1 MGKMDKFKKNGS
13 TNLTAD
19 LMQQLDVVLDTKLPE
34 DKDKIVKI
42 ALSQIRTN
50 PNNDYRSLD
59 TEESIQALADDIK
72 RNGLMHNLVVSKRKE
87 NDYVLLS
94 GERRFKALN
103 LLQNEEVR
111 NGGDAGKYRFVPC
124 RVVENLSERQEMIML
139 DAANL
144 QTRGSAGNEISVRKA
159 VLRYKDNVTAEYG
172 LSEQEAKKLLQE
184 ISAMSKSSINENIQ
198 IEDSL
203 DKNLLAMLDSG
214 EITKRNA
221 RVFVTLSAEAQ
232 KQISDCLCNI
242 KKSNLAETEKEFLF
256 KKSILD
262 FSDAADM
269 ATEEETSN
277 KISSICNDVTEKI
290 IKNEISNCS
299 PAVDNVED
307 NALTEVIKSKEEK
320 IKSQRENYIKKCD
333 KVLRTIKSFSSNK
346 MVKRIKE
353 FDARAEDNDKII
365 KKIDEFI
372 TEAQELRERLKENSE
387 T

>member
-1 MGKMDKFKKNGS
+1 M
-13 TNLTAD
+13 
-19 LMQQLDVVLDTKLPE
+19 
-34 DKDKIVKI
+34 
-42 ALSQIRTN
+42 
-50 PNNDYRSLD
+50 
-59 TEESIQALADDIK
+59 
-72 RNGLMHNLVVSKRKE
+72 
-87 NDYVLLS
+87 
-94 GERRFKALN
+94 
-103 LLQNEEVR
+103 
-111 NGGDAGKYRFVPC
+111 
-124 RVVENLSERQEMIML
+124 
-139 DAANL
+139 
-144 QTRGSAGNEISVRKA
+144 
-159 VLRYKDNVTAEYG
+159 
-172 LSEQEAKKLLQE
+172 
-184 ISAMSKSSINENIQ
+184 
-198 IEDSL
+198 
-203 DKNLLAMLDSG
+203 
-214 EITKRNA
+214 
-221 RVFVTLSAEAQ
+221 
-232 KQISDCLCNI
+232 
-242 KKSNLAETEKEFLF
+242 AETEKEFLF